1 MKTQAIIA
9 DCPVGRDAILLDP
22 AETYGSKR
30 TIPEGAMVYV
40 SMQIPYFVQVI
51 YQSKPYIIGNTTLAE
66 WHGNDQDAI
75 QAT

>member
-40 SMQIPYFVQVI
+40 
-51 YQSKPYIIGNTTLAE
+51 K
-66 WHGNDQDAI
+66 
-75 QAT
+75 